1 MGAGRDPGPPPQ
13 PRRPGLP
20 TTRRAAQG
28 RLLALAAAACLP
40 AGAGR
45 AQGGAAPQPVR
56 LRLFAGG
63 QNQRP
68 DIVRSLLDDHQR
80 AHPHV
85 TVTIETGG
93 ATSDLQRQYLS
104 TILNARD
111 PTLDLFLIDIVN
123 PAQYLGAGWLEP
135 LNAYVGE
142 PETALAPYLEV
153 YRRSNVINGRIAALP
168 AFADAMFLYYR
179 RDLLERHGQKEP
191 ATWDELAQAARRIQQ
206 AEAAAQPRLQGLSIQ
221 GAPIEGTVCTFLLPY
236 WSQGREVQD
245 AQGRLTLDRDAA
257 IAGLRQ
263 WLALIDAGVV
273 KRNVAEVKTA
283 DTVNEFKAGNVVFA
297 VNWSWAWERFQS
309 DADSRVKGR
318 VGVMPLPAV
327 AGGRSVTCI
336 GGWQWAVSAFS
347 RHKAEAAR
355 LAAFLAGPEASRRL
369 AIRGALLPAQPDVY
383 RDPEVLRAVP
393 WFADAARA
401 VTGGRARPQSRDYG
415 QISDMMRSSTSAVLA
430 GVKSPER
437 AVAEIEGRMRRV
449 MR

>member
-1 MGAGRDPGPPPQ
+1 MK
-13 PRRPGLP
+13 RRAFSAALPAAAMATASVLALP
-20 TTRRAAQG
+20 TV
-28 RLLALAAAACLP
+28 
-40 AGAGR
+40 R
-45 AQGGAAPQPVR
+45 AQAAPPVR

-68 DIVRSLLDDHQR
+68 DIVRSLLDDYQR
-80 AHPHV
+80 ANLQV

-111 PTLDLFLIDIVN
+111 ATLDLFLIDIVN

-135 LNAYVGE
+135 LNAYLGD
-142 PETALAPYLEV
+142 PDTALAPYLEV
-153 YRRSNVINGRIAALP
+153 YRRSNVIDGRIAALP
-168 AFADAMFLYYR
+168 AFADAMFMFYR
-179 RDLLERHGQKEP
+179 RDLLERHGLREP
-191 ATWDELAQAARRIQQ
+191 ATWDELSQAARRIQQ

-236 WSQGREVQD
+236 WSQGREFQD
-245 AQGRLTLDRDAA
+245 ARGRLTLDRDAA

-318 VGVMPLPAV
+318 VGVMPLPAMS
-327 AGGRSVTCI
+327 GGQSVTCV

-347 RHKAEAAR
+347 RHKPQAAR
-355 LAAFLAGPEASRRL
+355 LAQFLASPEASRRL
-369 AIRGALLPAQPDVY
+369 AIRGALLPSQPAVY

-393 WFADAARA
+393 WFADAAR
-401 VTGGRARPQSRDYG
+401 VVVNGRSRPQSRDYG
-415 QISDMMRSSTSAVLA
+415 QVSDMVRTSTSAVLA

-437 AVAEIEGRMRRV
+437 AVAEIESRMRRV